1 MANVTL
7 NMDEHIFITFEPL
20 NELEEVILSDYKPGS
35 LELLVNEPTFIEIED
50 IDGNE
55 LMKKVTPLLD
65 GVVTISHTIRGK
77 KNDNL
82 IVGNDVS
89 IQVNGFTAVASEMTF
104 SPVQTNS

>member
-1 MANVTL
+1 MADVTL
-7 NMDEHIFITFEPL
+7 EMNEHIFIQVTPKDEQGNP
-20 NELEEVILSDYKPGS
+20 ILSDYKPGS
-35 LELLVNEPTFIEIED
+35 LEITVDEPTLILIED
-50 IDGNE
+50 IPGNE
-55 LMKKVTPLLD
+55 LLKKVTPLLD
-65 GVVTISHTIRGK
+65 GVVTINHTIRGK

>member
-1 MANVTL
+1 MADVTL
-7 NMDEHIFITFEPL
+7 EMNQHIFIQVTPKDEQGNP
-20 NELEEVILSDYKPGS
+20 ILSDYKPGS
-35 LELLVNEPTFIEIED
+35 LEVTVDEPTLILIDD
-50 IDGNE
+50 IPGNE

-65 GVVTISHTIRGK
+65 GVVTINHTIRGK